1 MLIATH
7 SLIDTLC
14 SITVRGVGPRRAFLD
29 DASVACRYEEMHKIS
44 QEVTNNE
51 KANAN
56 AGLRVGILI
65 GTVGLTLAAATVV
78 AVQQGGAA
86 S

>member
-1 MLIATH
+1 
-7 SLIDTLC
+7 
-14 SITVRGVGPRRAFLD
+14 
-29 DASVACRYEEMHKIS
+29 MHKIS

-65 GTVGLTLAAATVV
+65 GTVGLTLAAATRLH
-78 AVQQGGAA
+78 AHLAMC
-86 S
+86 